1 MAKKRPGV
9 MIYFDI
15 ASVIEKMND
24 AQQAALL
31 RAYISYGRDG
41 EEPDFQ
47 HDPRLETAWFFV
59 KNSIDRDGMAYT
71 EKCEKGRYATYVR
84 EAEKKQKV
92 PVSYV
97 VWRDLSK
104 DEQKQLLI

>member
-1 MAKKRPGV
+1 

-15 ASVIEKMND
+15 APVIEKMDD

-31 RAYISYGRDG
+31 RAYLSYGEYG
-41 EEPDFQ
+41 EEPDFH

-59 KNSIDRDGMAYT
+59 KQGIDRDGMAYE

-84 EAEKKQKV
+84 EAEKKQKT
-92 PVSYV
+92 PVVYD
-97 VWRDLSK
+97 VWRELSR
-104 DEQKQLLI
+104 DEQKKLLI